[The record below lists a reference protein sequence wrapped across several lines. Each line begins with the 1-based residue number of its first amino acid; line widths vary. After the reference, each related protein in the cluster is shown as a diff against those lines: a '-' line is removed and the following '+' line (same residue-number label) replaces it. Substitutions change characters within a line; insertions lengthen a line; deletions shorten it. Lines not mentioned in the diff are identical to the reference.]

1 MGGFVLVDGMDGSG
15 KGAIMDSYREWA
27 KEKNLKVLELNEF
40 CKEKGDLPEPAD
52 IAEYDVIFSS
62 EPTYGPVGRT
72 IVDEMIA
79 SNKRE
84 YSVITTSWAF
94 ALDREILYNRVIIPA
109 LKQNKLIIQER
120 GVLTS
125 LVYQPVQGRITLRE
139 LMDMPGNR
147 LALKYAP
154 NLLIIT
160 KVDPKVVI
168 ERLQT
173 DNRIGQAIFHTLNFQ
188 RTIEERYN
196 SIWLKSLFERFN
208 TKLVY
213 VDTNPPKTVEETR
226 AEARKVLDEF
236 LAEKK
241 Q

>member
-15 KGAIMDSYREWA
+15 KGVIMDSYREWA
-27 KEKNLKVLELNEF
+27 KEKGLKVLELRDYCLQN
-40 CKEKGDLPEPAD
+40 GRLPEPED
-52 IAEYDVIFSS
+52 IGDYDLIISG
-62 EPTYGPVGRT
+62 EPSYGGIGRE
-72 IVDEMIA
+72 IVDEMIT

-84 YSVITTSWAF
+84 YSVTSTSWAF
-94 ALDREILYNRVIIPA
+94 SLDREVLYNRVIIPA
-109 LKQNKLIIQER
+109 LKQNKLVIQER

-139 LMDMPGNR
+139 LMEMPGNR
-147 LALKYAP
+147 LALKHAP
-154 NLLIIT
+154 DLLLIT

-168 ERLQT
+168 ERLQV

-196 SIWLKSLFERFN
+196 SQWLKSLFERFN
-208 TKLVY
+208 TRIVY
-213 VDTNPPKTVEETR
+213 VDTNPPKTIEETKL
-226 AEARKVLDEF
+226 EARNILEEF
-236 LAEKK
+236 IAGRK

>member
-1 MGGFVLVDGMDGSG
+1 MGGLVIVDGMDGSG
-15 KGAIMDSYREWA
+15 KGVIMDSYREWA
-27 KEKNLKVLELNEF
+27 KEKALKILELKDF
-40 CKEKGDLPEPAD
+40 CKEKGRLPEPEEISD
-52 IAEYDVIFSS
+52 YDVIIS
-62 EPTYGPVGRT
+62 EEPSYGGMGRE

-79 SNKRE
+79 SNKRD
-84 YSVITTSWAF
+84 YSVISTAWAF

-109 LKQNKLIIQER
+109 LKQNKLILQER

-139 LMDMPGNR
+139 LMEMPGNR

-154 NLLIIT
+154 NLLLVT

-173 DNRIGQAIFHTLNFQ
+173 DNRMGQAIFHTLNFQ

-196 SIWLKSLFERFN
+196 SQWLKSLFERFN
-208 TKLVY
+208 TRIVY
-213 VDTNPPKTVEETR
+213 VDTNPPKNVEETKL
-226 AEARKVLDEF
+226 EARKILDEF
-236 LAEKK
+236 LGEK
-241 Q
+241 QQ

>member
-15 KGAIMDSYREWA
+15 KGVIMDSYREWA
-27 KEKNLKVLELNEF
+27 KEKNLKVLELKDY
-40 CKEKGDLPEPAD
+40 CMEKGELPQPEE
-52 IAEYDVIFSS
+52 IAEYDLIISE
-62 EPTYGPVGRT
+62 EPTYSRIGRE
-72 IVDEMIA
+72 IVDEMITA
-79 SNKRE
+79 NKRE
-84 YSVITTSWAF
+84 YSVTSTSWAF

-109 LKQNKLIIQER
+109 LKLNKLIFQER
-120 GVLTS
+120 GILTS

-139 LMDMPGNR
+139 LMEMPGNR

-154 NLLIIT
+154 NLLLVT

-168 ERLQT
+168 ERLQV

-196 SIWLKSLFERFN
+196 SQWLKSLFERFN
-208 TKLVY
+208 TRIVY
-213 VDTNPPKTVEETR
+213 VDTNPPKTVDETKL
-226 AEARKVLDEF
+226 EARKILDEF